1 MTTLY
6 EPSQQDPAA
15 TAGYRQ
21 HRRAIWQMLRV
32 HHADTLAEAQARGF
46 GVDVA
51 RRAAGISIRGETRS
65 WMSEL
70 LTRATVPALAEFLA
84 GGQSW
89 GQSGEHLMDHS
100 DAVVRLI
107 DHSYPLPTW
116 TVLGPLAPAHA
127 LDDGMWSQWVHI
139 WREQFGAVA
148 RSSAAPPTTE
158 EDSMLRRWAP
168 WITSAA
174 VILGATTIVVVA
186 TRE

>member
-1 MTTLY
+1 MTTLID
-6 EPSQQDPAA
+6 PSQQDAAA

-21 HRRAIWQMLRV
+21 HRRMRWQLLRV
-32 HHADTLAEAQARGF
+32 HHADTLAEARARGF
-46 GVDVA
+46 GVELA

-100 DAVVRLI
+100 EAVVRLI

-116 TVLGPLAPAHA
+116 TVLGPLAPVHA
-127 LDDGMWSQWVHI
+127 LDDGMWSQWVHV

-148 RSSAAPPTTE
+148 HSGAAPPTAE
-158 EDSMLRRWAP
+158 ESSTLRRWAP
-168 WITSAA
+168 WLTSAA
-174 VILGATTIVVVA
+174 VMLGATTIVVVA